1 MFEDMPN
8 DNEYAAFE
16 DFMNALGGELGMTGP
31 QVQAALWMGAA
42 DRTGVDP
49 LSQGTFMQ
57 LLRNR
62 ADRRA
67 KMTGT
72 TREEVLREF
81 IVNRGL
87 LSGGVPVPVPTGQ
100 MESREAVIERLRRQD
115 PGLL

>member
-1 MFEDMPN
+1 
-8 DNEYAAFE
+8 
-16 DFMNALGGELGMTGP
+16 
-31 QVQAALWMGAA
+31 
-42 DRTGVDP
+42 
-49 LSQGTFMQ
+49 
-57 LLRNR
+57 
-62 ADRRA
+62 
-67 KMTGT
+67 MTGT